1 MGQKFN
7 YRFLAAMLLAI
18 LMSVNVMAQDMIQV
32 QGNVKDATGEP
43 IISATVMQKGTGNGT
58 VTDLD
63 GNFTLRAPKGSLIVV
78 SYIGYKNKEV
88 KAASN
93 VIVVLEEDVNL
104 LEETVVIGY
113 AKVKKSDATGSVT
126 AIKPDDMSK
135 GITTTAQDMLLGK
148 VAGVS
153 VTSDGGTPGGSST
166 IRIRGGSSLTANNDP
181 LYVIDG
187 LAMDNNG
194 VKGLSNGFAMVNPA
208 DIETFTIL
216 KDASATAIYGSRAS
230 NGVII
235 ITTKKGRQGSK
246 PKVTYNGYLSF
257 GKVSKK
263 YDVMTGDEFRNYVK
277 NVLGQEGNGLGTA
290 NTDWQD
296 QIYRTAISTDHQISI
311 TGATK
316 NMPYRVSLGYTD
328 EQGIV
333 KTSSFERFTAA
344 LNLSPSLFNQH
355 LNINLSAKYMY
366 SHSRYADGGVFGAAI
381 EADPTQSVYSD
392 INEFGGYWQ
401 TAIRAG
407 YSDPNWI
414 NTTNTNTPQNPVA
427 LLELKNDRAGSTA
440 AIGNIEFDYKIHG
453 FEDLHIHANVGGDY
467 SEGRQ
472 LTSISPYSYSNNYYG
487 WTGAQQSYKYNL
499 QGNIYAQYIK
509 EFGVN
514 NLDILVAAEEQHF
527 HRKEYSE
534 GQGWD
539 PVLKEAKS
547 PQTRKET
554 EHIYLNTLVSYFGR
568 LNYTLLDRYLL
579 TATMRFDGSSRFSKD
594 NRWGQFPAVGLAWKI
609 SEEKFLKNV
618 NAIDELK
625 LRLGWGIT
633 GQQNI
638 GYDFYYLPRYV
649 TSNQYAQYTIGDKTY
664 YTIRPEVY
672 NSDLKWEKTTTYNAG
687 LDWSLLKG
695 RIDGSVEYYYRKTDD
710 LISSVSVAAGT
721 NFGNYLVKNI
731 GSLRNYGVEFSLNA
745 RPVVTRDFTWQIN
758 YNVTWN
764 DNKITKLTTGG
775 DYALT
780 GNDISAGL
788 SNKVQVNMVGY
799 PTNSFFVY
807 QQVYDGDGNPIEGMF
822 VDRDGNGIIDGND
835 KYVYKKPTADVT
847 MGLTSKFMWKAW
859 DLSFALR
866 ASFNNYL
873 YYDFL
878 SNKANVSWSGVYSNS
893 AYHNTYAGAVGLG
906 FEGKT
911 NYYMSD
917 YFVRNASFLR
927 CDNIN
932 LGYSF
937 NNLFRGTTYGGLSG
951 RIYATVSNPFVITKY
966 DGIDPERSTGV
977 DGGVYP
983 RSTTYLFG
991 LSLNF

>member
-1 MGQKFN
+1 
-7 YRFLAAMLLAI
+7 
-18 LMSVNVMAQDMIQV
+18 
-32 QGNVKDATGEP
+32 
-43 IISATVMQKGTGNGT
+43 
-58 VTDLD
+58 
-63 GNFTLRAPKGSLIVV
+63 
-78 SYIGYKNKEV
+78 
-88 KAASN
+88 
-93 VIVVLEEDVNL
+93 
-104 LEETVVIGY
+104 
-113 AKVKKSDATGSVT
+113 
-126 AIKPDDMSK
+126 
-135 GITTTAQDMLLGK
+135 
-148 VAGVS
+148 
-153 VTSDGGTPGGSST
+153 
-166 IRIRGGSSLTANNDP
+166 
-181 LYVIDG
+181 
-187 LAMDNNG
+187 
-194 VKGLSNGFAMVNPA
+194 
-208 DIETFTIL
+208 
-216 KDASATAIYGSRAS
+216 
-230 NGVII
+230 
-235 ITTKKGRQGSK
+235 
-246 PKVTYNGYLSF
+246 
-257 GKVSKK
+257 
-263 YDVMTGDEFRNYVK
+263 MTGDEYRHYVK
-277 NVLGQEGNGLGTA
+277 NVLGQEGKGLGDA

-296 QIYRTAISTDHQISI
+296 LIYRTAVSTDHQVSI

-316 NMPYRVSLGYTD
+316 HMPYRVSLGYTD

-344 LNLSPSLFNQH
+344 LNLSPSLFNDH

-366 SHSRYADGGVFGAAI
+366 AHNRYADGGVFGAAI
-381 EADPTQSVYSD
+381 NADPTQSVYSD
-392 INEFGGYWQ
+392 IKEFGGYWQ
-401 TAIRAG
+401 NSVRAG
-407 YSDPNWI
+407 YTDPNWI
-414 NTTNTNTPQNPVA
+414 YTTNTNTPQNPVA
-427 LLELKNDRAGSTA
+427 LLELKDDTA
-440 AIGNIEFDYKIHG
+440 KSQSAIGNIEFDYKIHG

-472 LTSISPYSYSNNYYG
+472 TTVISPYSYSNNYYG
-487 WTGAQQSYKYNL
+487 WDGIGQSYKYNL

-509 EFGVN
+509 EIGVHN
-514 NLDILVAAEEQHF
+514 IDVLIAAEEQHF
-527 HRKEYSE
+527 NRKEYSE

-539 PVLKEAKS
+539 PYAKVAKS
-547 PQTRKET
+547 PSLRSET
-554 EHIYLNTLVSYFGR
+554 EHIYTNTLVSYFGR
-568 LNYTLLDRYLL
+568 VNYSLLDRYLL

-609 SEEKFLKNV
+609 SEEKFLRNC
-618 NAIDELK
+618 NALDELK

-664 YTIRPEVY
+664 YTLRPEVY

-687 LDWSLLKG
+687 LDWSFLKG
-695 RIDGSVEYYYRKTDD
+695 RIDGSVEYYYRKTTD

-731 GSLRNYGVEFSLNA
+731 GSLRNYGIEASINA
-745 RPVVTRDFTWQIN
+745 RPIVTKDFTWQIN

-764 DNKITKLTTGG
+764 DNKITKLTTGS

-780 GNDISAGL
+780 GDDISAGL
-788 SNKVQVNMVGY
+788 SNKVQVNKVGY
-799 PTNSFFVY
+799 PANSFYVY
-807 QQVYDGDGNPIEGMF
+807 QQVYDEEGRPIEGLF
-822 VDRDGNGIIDGND
+822 VDRDGNGTIDPND
-835 KYVYKKPTADVT
+835 KYVYKKPTGDVT
-847 MGLTSKFMWKAW
+847 MGLTSKFIWKAW
-859 DLSFALR
+859 DFSFALR

-893 AYHNTYAGAVGLG
+893 AYNNTYADAVALG
-906 FEGKT
+906 FQGKT

-917 YFVRNASFLR
+917 YFIRNATFLR

-937 NNLFRGTTYGGLSG
+937 SNLFRGTSYHGLSG

-966 DGIDPERSTGV
+966 DGIDPERASGV

>member
-1 MGQKFN
+1 
-7 YRFLAAMLLAI
+7 
-18 LMSVNVMAQDMIQV
+18 
-32 QGNVKDATGEP
+32 
-43 IISATVMQKGTGNGT
+43 
-58 VTDLD
+58 
-63 GNFTLRAPKGSLIVV
+63 
-78 SYIGYKNKEV
+78 
-88 KAASN
+88 
-93 VIVVLEEDVNL
+93 
-104 LEETVVIGY
+104 
-113 AKVKKSDATGSVT
+113 
-126 AIKPDDMSK
+126 
-135 GITTTAQDMLLGK
+135 
-148 VAGVS
+148 
-153 VTSDGGTPGGSST
+153 
-166 IRIRGGSSLTANNDP
+166 
-181 LYVIDG
+181 
-187 LAMDNNG
+187 
-194 VKGLSNGFAMVNPA
+194 
-208 DIETFTIL
+208 
-216 KDASATAIYGSRAS
+216 IYGSRAS

-246 PKVTYNGYLSF
+246 PRVAYNGYLSF

-263 YDVMTGDEFRNYVK
+263 YDVMTGDEYRHYVK
-277 NVLGQEGNGLGTA
+277 NVLGQEGKGLGDA

-296 QIYRTAISTDHQISI
+296 LIYRTAISTDHQVSI

-316 NMPYRVSLGYTD
+316 HMPYRVSLGYTD

-344 LNLSPSLFNQH
+344 LNLSPSLFNDH

-366 SHSRYADGGVFGAAI
+366 AHNRYADGGVFGAAI
-381 EADPTQSVYSD
+381 NADPTQPVYSD
-392 INEFGGYWQ
+392 IKEFGGYWQ
-401 TAIRAG
+401 NSVRAG
-407 YSDPNWI
+407 YTDPNWI
-414 NTTNTNTPQNPVA
+414 YTTNTNTPQNPVA
-427 LLELKNDRAGSTA
+427 LLELKDDTA
-440 AIGNIEFDYKIHG
+440 KSQSAIGNIEFDYKIHG

-472 LTSISPYSYSNNYYG
+472 TTVISPYSYSNNYYG
-487 WTGAQQSYKYNL
+487 WDGYGQSYKYNL

-509 EFGVN
+509 EIGVHN
-514 NLDILVAAEEQHF
+514 IDVLVAAEEQHF
-527 HRKEYSE
+527 NRKEFSE

-539 PVLKEAKS
+539 PYAKVAKS
-547 PQTRKET
+547 PSLRKET
-554 EHIYLNTLVSYFGR
+554 EHIYTNTLVSYFGR
-568 LNYTLLDRYLL
+568 VNYSLLDRYLL

-609 SEEKFLKNV
+609 SEEKFLRNC
-618 NAIDELK
+618 NALDELK

-664 YTIRPEVY
+664 YTLRPEVY

-687 LDWSLLKG
+687 LDWSFLKG
-695 RIDGSVEYYYRKTDD
+695 RIDGSVEYYYRKTTD

-731 GSLRNYGVEFSLNA
+731 GSLRNYGIEASINA
-745 RPVVTRDFTWQIN
+745 RPIVTKDFTWQIN

-764 DNKITKLTTGG
+764 DNKITKLTTGS

-780 GNDISAGL
+780 GDDISAGL
-788 SNKVQVNMVGY
+788 SNKVQVNKVGY
-799 PTNSFFVY
+799 PANSFYVY
-807 QQVYDGDGNPIEGMF
+807 QQVYDEEGRPIEGLF
-822 VDRDGNGIIDGND
+822 VDRDGNGTIDPND
-835 KYVYKKPTADVT
+835 KYVYKKPTGDVT
-847 MGLTSKFMWKAW
+847 MGLTSKFIWKAW
-859 DLSFALR
+859 DFSFALR

-893 AYHNTYAGAVGLG
+893 AYNNTYADAVALG
-906 FEGKT
+906 FQGKT

-917 YFVRNASFLR
+917 YFIRNATFLR

-937 NNLFRGTTYGGLSG
+937 NNLFRGTSYHGLSG

-966 DGIDPERSTGV
+966 DGIDPERASGV